1 MRKTIAATTA
11 ALILFGG
18 AQLPAWAAG
27 PDAPTDLRI
36 SWAEPRHVT
45 FNITW
50 TDSGEAN
57 QVRLEYQGGG
67 RQTWVTKKAGSPN
80 EYTKAGTSLLTNRIA
95 RISVVSIDE
104 SGVESAPIVSPWFD
118 TIGAPLATFTNA
130 APLPD
135 GSLKLDWSFA
145 EVPADTTPDDPLD
158 LTPADEYLNIV
169 SDATPTAPRLSLTLP
184 ARTSTVTLPP
194 RPRPYPV
201 SIRSSNEWV
210 FGNNHPGVATVAF
223 SEQTAGLTVPAVADY
238 GLSLPF
244 TAVAGVRLCA
254 NAMVNCQDP
263 ANPFV
268 SKPGI
273 QALLQARPDATR
285 PWKTIG
291 TYKDQKLQ
299 FTASVRSYG
308 GQEYRLSVPARSYV
322 LGHELTVAPAIST
335 SLRRV
340 TTRAR
345 FTTAGFNPTTATVGQ
360 AVKATVN
367 VQPAGT
373 VKADLQWL
381 DGNVW
386 RHAGYVPLVKGKG
399 ALSFKASGRGT
410 TRSWRVVVPKMTM
423 NGLPIVATPSRAFKL
438 TVR

>member
-11 ALILFGG
+11 ALILLGG

-27 PDAPTDLRI
+27 PEAPTGLQIGWVQPKHQQI
-36 SWAEPRHVT
+36 S
-45 FNITW
+45 ITW
-50 TDSGEAN
+50 ADSGEAN
-57 QVRLEYQGGG
+57 KVRVEYQGGG
-67 RQTWVTKKAGSPN
+67 FVTLGARL
-80 EYTKAGTSLLTNRIA
+80 AGTSNEYLKTGSLLDANRVA
-95 RISVVSIDE
+95 RISVVSVDG
-104 SGVESAPIVSPWFD
+104 SGVESAPVVSPWFD
-118 TIGAPLATFTNA
+118 TIGAPLATFTKA

-145 EVPADTTPDDPLD
+145 EVPADTTPADPLD
-158 LTPADEYLNIV
+158 VTPSEDYVNVV
-169 SDATPTAPRLSLTLP
+169 SDATPTAPRLSLVLP
-184 ARTSTVTLPP
+184 AGTSTVTLPP

-210 FGNNHPGVATVAF
+210 FGNNHPGIATVAF

-244 TAVAGVRLCA
+244 IAVAGVRLCA
-254 NAMVNCQDP
+254 NALVNCQDP

-268 SKPGI
+268 AKPGI

-299 FTASVRSYG
+299 FTASIRSYG

-322 LGHELTVAPAIST
+322 LAHELSVAPAIST

-340 TTRAR
+340 STRAR
-345 FTTAGFNPTTATVGQ
+345 FTTAGFNLTTASVGQ
-360 AVKATVN
+360 AVKATVS

-381 DGNVW
+381 DGKVW
-386 RHAGYVPLVKGKG
+386 RHAGYVPLVKGTG
-399 ALSFKASGRGT
+399 TLSFKASGRGT
-410 TRSWRVVVPKMTM
+410 TRSWRVVVPKMSM
-423 NGLPIVATPSRAFKL
+423 NGLPIVATASRAFKL